1 MPSIVEKLMQLIE
14 KADGWKVQD
23 HMGLHTFK
31 TKAEAEEYMKAGGH
45 KEEKKEEPKAEEE

>member
-1 MPSIVEKLMQLIE
+1 MQLIE
-14 KADGWKVQD
+14 KPDGWKVQD

-45 KEEKKEEPKAEEE
+45 KEEKKEDSKSEEEK